1 MVGSENRN
9 ICKVPA
15 SDRFPIVCCNGILRL
30 SRDGGKTFEAL
41 TDVMGL
47 PTGHS
52 TRTVIDRRRLFLITG
67 ASGVFQRRLD

>member
-1 MVGSENRN
+1 MPERIESISFDVHTPGWL
-9 ICKVPA
+9 VLG
-15 SDRFPIVCCNGILRL
+15 CNGILRL